1 LRRRDPFGLRQR
13 VYFALALFVG
23 FPIVVHILAV
33 GLAAVMPFVVVSVV
47 IFSAWVLVFGRRR

>member
-23 FPIVVHILAV
+23 LPVLVHVVAA
-33 GLAAVMPFVVVSVV
+33 GLAAVMPFVVVAVV
-47 IFSAWVLVFGRRR
+47 IFSVWVLVFGRRR